1 MLAEMPLETVEKIRD
16 ENVDGMLLLTA
27 GLGGGLE
34 GLEDLRVHLDVQV
47 LLDGDLLIPLLDPVL
62 HPAGEHALQH
72 RGADV
77 ANPILGDLA
86 DLLRVGEVVVDIMVV
101 VLEEGG
107 DIINGQALVLR
118 DRDVPDVLGED
129 AYRRSWS

>member
-62 HPAGEHALQH
+62 HPTGEHALQH